1 MKWKRW
7 LLVALGLSVGA
18 LVGVLLWTVEPG
30 TWRALAT
37 LHPGWLAAAVGV
49 HTLSWC
55 FWGVRIHLLARGLG
69 ARIGAGRATQMVVA
83 SLFPAAITPAH
94 FGGELMR
101 IYLLK
106 REGLSYGDATA
117 LTMGER
123 VLDSILLIAAFPLG
137 VLAFAPVLATQGWA
151 QSFLWVTVGFFAGV
165 LALFVLLLWKLE
177 LAMGL
182 LERLLRRPHLRERI
196 REEVLR
202 FRSSLVTLILRRRG
216 LALVGFGCTVGFWL
230 CEFAVPSLVL
240 LALGLDPAWW
250 TSMAAQSILIL
261 FVLVPLTPG
270 GSGVME
276 LTAALLYTPLGL
288 GGLLGVFL
296 LLWRFIIYYVNLI
309 VGALVSFKEMGR
321 LGAVLEEEAPEN

>member
-7 LLVALGLSVGA
+7 LLVALALSVAA
-18 LVGVLLWTVEPG
+18 LVAVLLWTVEPG
-30 TWRALAT
+30 TWSALAS
-37 LHPGWLAAAVGV
+37 LHPGWLALAVGV
-49 HTLSWC
+49 HALSWL
-55 FWGVRIHLLARGLG
+55 FWGLRIHLLAMGLG
-69 ARIGAGRATQMVVA
+69 ARVAPGRATQVVVA

-123 VLDSILLIAAFPLG
+123 VLDSLLLFVAFPLG
-137 VLAFAPVLATQGWA
+137 VLTFAPVLASQGWA
-151 QSFLWVTVGFFAGV
+151 QSFLWVTVGFFVGV
-165 LALFVLLLWKLE
+165 LALFALLLWKLE

-182 LERLLRRPHLRERI
+182 LERLLRRPHLKERI

-202 FRSSLVTLILRRRG
+202 FRASLVTLILRRRG
-216 LALVGFGCTVGFWL
+216 LALAGFGCTVGFWL
-230 CEFAVPSLVL
+230 CEFAVPSFVL
-240 LALGLDPAWW
+240 LALGLDPAWHL
-250 TSMAAQSILIL
+250 SMAAQSILIL

-276 LTAALLYTPLGL
+276 VTAALLYAPLGL

-296 LLWRFIIYYVNLI
+296 LLWRFIIYYVNLM
-309 VGALVSFKEMGR
+309 VGALASLKE
-321 LGAVLEEEAPEN
+321 LGGMSEVLEKREG